1 MTFEA
6 QSEIERLLFAIR
18 GVAHCFGAANPAR
31 AGDDAAAGAAMAID
45 IIADRILE
53 ITTREAFAPE
63 KAAA

>member
-18 GVAHCFGAANPAR
+18 GVAHCSGAADPAR

-45 IIADRILE
+45 VIANRILD
-53 ITTREAFAPE
+53 IATRETFGPEHAP
-63 KAAA
+63 A